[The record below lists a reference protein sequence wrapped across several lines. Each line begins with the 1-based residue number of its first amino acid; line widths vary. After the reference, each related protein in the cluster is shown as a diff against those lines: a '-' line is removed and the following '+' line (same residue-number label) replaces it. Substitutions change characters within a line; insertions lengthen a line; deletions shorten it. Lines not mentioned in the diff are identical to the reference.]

1 MACQENDFVKY
12 EFRNYLLTI
21 TIKKEFPESD
31 EEWNHSMTLLQCYY
45 EAAKQGNYKYSIIF
59 DIRKLGLLNISYYWD
74 CSKIF
79 TENKEITE
87 NHIIKTGIITSNTIV
102 KNSLNL
108 FFTLCPPTRPLQ
120 FLTSSEEISDF
131 TILNIRI

>member
-1 MACQENDFVKY
+1 MYIIRV
-12 EFRNYLLTI
+12 LV
-21 TIKKEFPESD
+21 
-31 EEWNHSMTLLQCYY
+31 YY
-45 EAAKQGNYKYSIIF
+45 EAAKQGDYKYSIIF

-87 NHIIKTGIITSNTIV
+87 NHIIKTGIITSNNIV

-108 FFTLCPPTRPLQ
+108 SIPT
-120 FLTSSEEISDF
+120 F
-131 TILNIRI
+131 